1 MPYVNTMLLCKA
13 MNNLLRFSLFF
24 GLMVVLTS
32 SIKQPIPFISG
43 LWSEHWID
51 SDVDYVD
58 TLRLTQKND
67 SLFIS
72 LHNSQVDWVPD
83 FHKVKF
89 DGSLLTFQMD
99 ANNIT
104 NFFTFQLSDDHKRF
118 EGKVHT
124 WRGEIRKIYLAKVGD

>member
-1 MPYVNTMLLCKA
+1 
-13 MNNLLRFSLFF
+13 
-24 GLMVVLTS
+24 MVMLTS
-32 SIKQPIPFISG
+32 SIKQPIPSISG
-43 LWSEHWID
+43 LWSEHWLE

-58 TLRLTQKND
+58 TLRFTQKND

-72 LHNSQVDWVPD
+72 LHNSQANWEPTYY
-83 FHKVKF
+83 KAKF

-104 NFFTFQLSDDHKRF
+104 NFLTFELSDDQKRF

-124 WRGEIRKIYLAKVGD
+124 WRGEIRRIYLEKVVR

>member
-1 MPYVNTMLLCKA
+1 
-13 MNNLLRFSLFF
+13 MNIFFRFSFLF

-32 SIKQPIPFISG
+32 SIKQPMPSVSG

-72 LHNSQVDWVPD
+72 LHNSQVDWVPN
-83 FHKVKF
+83 FYKVKF
-89 DGSLLTFQMD
+89 DGSILTFQMD
-99 ANNIT
+99 ENNLT
-104 NFFTFQLSDDHKRF
+104 NFFTFQLTEDQKRSD
-118 EGKVHT
+118 GKVHSLFV
-124 WRGEIRKIYLAKVGD
+124 KICKHR

>member
-1 MPYVNTMLLCKA
+1 MLLCKA

-24 GLMVVLTS
+24 GLMLVLSS
-32 SIKQPIPFISG
+32 SIKQPIPIITG

-51 SDVDYVD
+51 SDIDYVD

-72 LHNSQVDWVPD
+72 LHNSQVDWDPN
-83 FHKVKF
+83 FYKVKF
-89 DGSLLTFQMD
+89 DGSLLSFQMD

-104 NFFTFQLSDDHKRF
+104 NFFILKISENGTRF
-118 EGKVHT
+118 DGKVHT
-124 WRGEIRKIYLAKVGD
+124 WKGEIRKIYLVKELD

>member
-1 MPYVNTMLLCKA
+1 
-13 MNNLLRFSLFF
+13 MNILFRFSLLF

-32 SIKQPIPFISG
+32 SIKQPVPTISG

-51 SDVDYVD
+51 SDIDYVD

-72 LHNSQVDWVPD
+72 LNNSQVDWEPN
-83 FHKVKF
+83 FYKVKF
-89 DGSLLTFQMD
+89 DGSLLSFQMD

-104 NFFTFQLSDDHKRF
+104 NFFILKISENGTRF
-118 EGKVHT
+118 DGKVHT
-124 WRGEIRKIYLAKVGD
+124 WKGEIRKIYLVKELD

>member
-1 MPYVNTMLLCKA
+1 MKNA
-13 MNNLLRFSLFF
+13 GRFSLFF
-24 GLMVVLTS
+24 GLMVMLTS
-32 SIKQPIPFISG
+32 SIQQATPNVSG

-51 SDVDYVD
+51 SDVTYVD

-67 SLFIS
+67 SLLIY
-72 LHNSQVDWVPD
+72 LHNSQVDWEPN
-83 FHKVKF
+83 FLKVKF

-104 NFFTFQLSDDHKRF
+104 NFFTFKLSDDQKRF

-124 WRGEIRKIYLAKVGD
+124 WRGHIRKIYLEKESR

>member
-1 MPYVNTMLLCKA
+1 
-13 MNNLLRFSLFF
+13 MNKLLRFSLFF
-24 GLMVVLTS
+24 GLTVILTS
-32 SIKQPIPFISG
+32 SMKQSIPTISG

-58 TLRLTQKND
+58 TLQLTQKND

-72 LHNSQVDWVPD
+72 LHNSQVDWLPNY
-83 FHKVKF
+83 HMVKF
-89 DGSLLTFQMD
+89 DGSILTFQMD

-104 NFFTFQLSDDHKRF
+104 NFLTFELSDDQKRF

-124 WRGEIRKIYLAKVGD
+124 WRGEIRKIYLEKVVR

>member
-1 MPYVNTMLLCKA
+1 MKNA
-13 MNNLLRFSLFF
+13 GRFSLFF
-24 GLMVVLTS
+24 GLLVMLTS
-32 SIKQPIPFISG
+32 SIQQSTPNISG

-58 TLRLTQKND
+58 TLRLIQKND

-72 LHNSQVDWVPD
+72 LYNSQVDWEPN
-83 FHKVKF
+83 FLKVKF

-99 ANNIT
+99 ANIIT
-104 NFFTFQLSDDHKRF
+104 NFFTFKLSDDQKRF

-124 WRGEIRKIYLAKVGD
+124 WRGHIRKIYLEKEGR

>member
-1 MPYVNTMLLCKA
+1 
-13 MNNLLRFSLFF
+13 MNIFFRFSFLF

-32 SIKQPIPFISG
+32 SVKQSMPSVSG

-72 LHNSQVDWVPD
+72 LHNSQVDWVPN
-83 FHKVKF
+83 FYKVKF

-104 NFFTFQLSDDHKRF
+104 NFFTFQLSDNQKRF
-118 EGKVHT
+118 DGKVHT
-124 WRGEIRKIYLAKVGD
+124 WRGEIRKIYLVKERD

>member
-1 MPYVNTMLLCKA
+1 MKNA
-13 MNNLLRFSLFF
+13 GRFSLFF
-24 GLMVVLTS
+24 GLMVMLTS
-32 SIKQPIPFISG
+32 SIQQATPNVSG

-51 SDVDYVD
+51 SDVTYVD

-67 SLFIS
+67 SLLIY
-72 LHNSQVDWVPD
+72 LHNSQVDWEPN
-83 FHKVKF
+83 FLKVKF

-104 NFFTFQLSDDHKRF
+104 NFFTFKLSDDQKRF

-124 WRGEIRKIYLAKVGD
+124 WRGHIRKIYLEKEGR

>member
-1 MPYVNTMLLCKA
+1 MKNA
-13 MNNLLRFSLFF
+13 GRFSLFF
-24 GLMVVLTS
+24 GLMVMLTS
-32 SIKQPIPFISG
+32 SIQQATPNVSG

-51 SDVDYVD
+51 SDVTYVD

-67 SLFIS
+67 SLLIS
-72 LHNSQVDWVPD
+72 LHNSQVDWEPN
-83 FHKVKF
+83 FLKVKF

-104 NFFTFQLSDDHKRF
+104 NFFTFKLSDDQKRF

-124 WRGEIRKIYLAKVGD
+124 WRGHIRKIYLEKESR

>member
-1 MPYVNTMLLCKA
+1 
-13 MNNLLRFSLFF
+13 MNKLLRFSLFF
-24 GLMVVLTS
+24 GLMVILTS
-32 SIKQPIPFISG
+32 SMKQSIPTISG

-58 TLRLTQKND
+58 TLQLTQKND

-72 LHNSQVDWVPD
+72 LHNSQVDWLPNY
-83 FHKVKF
+83 HMVKF
-89 DGSLLTFQMD
+89 DGSILTFQMD

-104 NFFTFQLSDDHKRF
+104 NFLTFELSDDQKRF

-124 WRGEIRKIYLAKVGD
+124 WRGEIRKIYLEKVVR

>member
-1 MPYVNTMLLCKA
+1 
-13 MNNLLRFSLFF
+13 MNIFFRFSLLF

-32 SIKQPIPFISG
+32 SIKQPMPSVSG

-58 TLRLTQKND
+58 TLRLSQKND

-72 LHNSQVDWVPD
+72 LHNSQVDWVPN

-89 DGSLLTFQMD
+89 DGSILTFQMD

-104 NFFTFQLSDDHKRF
+104 NFFTFQLSEDQKRF
-118 EGKVHT
+118 DGKVHT
-124 WRGEIRKIYLAKVGD
+124 WRGEIRKIYLVKERD

>member
-1 MPYVNTMLLCKA
+1 MSI
-13 MNNLLRFSLFF
+13 LLRFSVLF
-24 GLMVVLTS
+24 GLMVALTS
-32 SIKQPIPFISG
+32 SIKQPIPSISG

-58 TLRLTQKND
+58 TLRLSQKND

-72 LHNSQVDWVPD
+72 LHNTQVDWEPN
-83 FHKVKF
+83 FLKVKF

-104 NFFTFQLSDDHKRF
+104 NFFSFKLSDDQKKF

-124 WRGEIRKIYLAKVGD
+124 WRGEIRKIFLMKVGS

>member
-1 MPYVNTMLLCKA
+1 MKNA
-13 MNNLLRFSLFF
+13 GRFSLFF
-24 GLMVVLTS
+24 GLMVMLTS
-32 SIKQPIPFISG
+32 SIQQATPNVSG

-51 SDVDYVD
+51 SDVTYVD

-67 SLFIS
+67 SILIS
-72 LHNSQVDWVPD
+72 LHNSQVDWEPN
-83 FHKVKF
+83 FLKVKF

-104 NFFTFQLSDDHKRF
+104 NFMTFQLSADHKRF

-124 WRGEIRKIYLAKVGD
+124 WRGEIRKIYLVKVGP

>member
-1 MPYVNTMLLCKA
+1 
-13 MNNLLRFSLFF
+13 MNIFFRFSLLF

-32 SIKQPIPFISG
+32 SVKQPIPTISG

-58 TLRLTQKND
+58 TLRLIQKND
-67 SLFIS
+67 SLLIS
-72 LHNSQVDWVPD
+72 LHNSQVDWLPNY
-83 FHKVKF
+83 HKVKF
-89 DGSLLTFQMD
+89 DGSILTFQMD

-104 NFFTFQLSDDHKRF
+104 NFLTFKLSDDQKRF

-124 WRGEIRKIYLAKVGD
+124 WRGEIRKIYLVRLPS

>member
-1 MPYVNTMLLCKA
+1 MSI
-13 MNNLLRFSLFF
+13 LLRFSVLF
-24 GLMVVLTS
+24 GLMVALTS
-32 SIKQPIPFISG
+32 SIKQPIPSISG

-58 TLRLTQKND
+58 TLRLSQKND

-72 LHNSQVDWVPD
+72 LHNTQVDWEPN
-83 FHKVKF
+83 FLKVKF

-104 NFFTFQLSDDHKRF
+104 NFFSFKLSDDQKKF

-124 WRGEIRKIYLAKVGD
+124 WRGEIRKIYLVKELD

>member
-1 MPYVNTMLLCKA
+1 MSLI
-13 MNNLLRFSLFF
+13 LRFSLLF

-32 SIKQPIPFISG
+32 SVKQPMPSVSG

-72 LHNSQVDWVPD
+72 LHNSQVD
-83 FHKVKF
+83 
-89 DGSLLTFQMD
+89 GSLLTFQMD

-104 NFFTFQLSDDHKRF
+104 NFFTFQLSEDQKRF
-118 EGKVHT
+118 DGKVHT
-124 WRGEIRKIYLAKVGD
+124 WRGEIRKIYLVKELD

>member
-1 MPYVNTMLLCKA
+1 MKI
-13 MNNLLRFSLFF
+13 LLRFSLFF
-24 GLMVVLTS
+24 GLMLVLS
-32 SIKQPIPFISG
+32 SSMKQPIPIITG

-72 LHNSQVDWVPD
+72 LHNSQVDWDPN
-83 FHKVKF
+83 FYKVKF
-89 DGSLLTFQMD
+89 DGSLLSFQMD

-104 NFFTFQLSDDHKRF
+104 NFFILKISENGTRF
-118 EGKVHT
+118 DGKVHT
-124 WRGEIRKIYLAKVGD
+124 WKGEIRKIYLVKELD

>member
-1 MPYVNTMLLCKA
+1 
-13 MNNLLRFSLFF
+13 MNKLLRFSLFF
-24 GLMVVLTS
+24 GLMVILTS
-32 SIKQPIPFISG
+32 SMKQSIPTISG

-58 TLRLTQKND
+58 TLRFEQNND

-72 LHNSQVDWVPD
+72 LHNSQVDWLPNY
-83 FHKVKF
+83 HKVKF
-89 DGSLLTFQMD
+89 DGSILTFQMD

-104 NFFTFQLSDDHKRF
+104 NFLTFKLSDDQKRF

-124 WRGEIRKIYLAKVGD
+124 WRGEIRKIYLVKVPS

>member
-1 MPYVNTMLLCKA
+1 MST
-13 MNNLLRFSLFF
+13 LLRFSLLF

-32 SIKQPIPFISG
+32 SIKQPIPSISG
-43 LWSEHWID
+43 LWSEHWLE

-58 TLRLTQKND
+58 TLRFTQKND

-72 LHNSQVDWVPD
+72 LHNSQANWEPSYY
-83 FHKVKF
+83 KAKF

-104 NFFTFQLSDDHKRF
+104 NFLTFELSDDQKRF

-124 WRGEIRKIYLAKVGD
+124 WRGEIRKIYLEKVVR

>member
-1 MPYVNTMLLCKA
+1 MSI
-13 MNNLLRFSLFF
+13 LLRFSLFF
-24 GLMVVLTS
+24 GLMVILTS
-32 SIKQPIPFISG
+32 SMKQSIPTISG

-58 TLRLTQKND
+58 TLQLTQKND

-72 LHNSQVDWVPD
+72 LHNSQVDWLPNY
-83 FHKVKF
+83 HMVKF
-89 DGSLLTFQMD
+89 DGSILTFQMD

-104 NFFTFQLSDDHKRF
+104 NFLTFELSDDQKRF

-124 WRGEIRKIYLAKVGD
+124 WRGEIRKIYLEKVVR

>member
-1 MPYVNTMLLCKA
+1 MKNA
-13 MNNLLRFSLFF
+13 GRFSLFF
-24 GLMVVLTS
+24 GLLVILTS
-32 SIKQPIPFISG
+32 SMKQNVPSISG

-58 TLRLTQKND
+58 TLRLSQKND
-67 SLFIS
+67 SLLIS
-72 LHNSQVDWVPD
+72 LYNSQVDWEPN
-83 FHKVKF
+83 FLKVKF

-104 NFFTFQLSDDHKRF
+104 NFFTFKLSDDQKRF

-124 WRGEIRKIYLAKVGD
+124 WRGHIRKIYLEKEGR

>member
-1 MPYVNTMLLCKA
+1 
-13 MNNLLRFSLFF
+13 MNIFFRFIFLF

-32 SIKQPIPFISG
+32 SVKQSMPSVSG

-72 LHNSQVDWVPD
+72 LHNSQVDWVPN
-83 FHKVKF
+83 FYKVKF

-104 NFFTFQLSDDHKRF
+104 NFFTFQLSEDQKRF
-118 EGKVHT
+118 DGKVHT
-124 WRGEIRKIYLAKVGD
+124 WRGEIRKIYLVKELD